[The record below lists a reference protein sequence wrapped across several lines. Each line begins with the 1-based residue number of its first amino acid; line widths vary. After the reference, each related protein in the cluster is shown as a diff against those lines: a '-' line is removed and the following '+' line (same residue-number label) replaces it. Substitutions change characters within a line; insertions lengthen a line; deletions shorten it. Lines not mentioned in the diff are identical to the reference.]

1 MKREIKHIKLFNKYK
16 VMSSKE
22 QIRVTGGGHCY
33 TKSCL
38 VSRDKSM
45 YSAGSFLAGLGYG
58 VCQSVGACD

>member
-1 MKREIKHIKLFNKYK
+1 
-16 VMSSKE
+16 MSSKE